1 MSRMDAMPFEIDLKQ
16 RMRLTD
22 QLADGF
28 RRAILTGVHRSGVT
42 SAARPAFF
50 IF

>member
-1 MSRMDAMPFEIDLKQ
+1 MDAMPFEIDLKQ

-28 RRAILTGVHRSGVT
+28 RRAILTGVT